1 MGVRTLIPLA
11 CVGLHTL
18 LVLAHVALLG
28 VWAANAERSVVIFPE
43 KVSST
48 QTYITVASQAII
60 IVSMP
65 LMPFPGHSRSV
76 NILSSPTQSYLSC

>member
-1 MGVRTLIPLA
+1 MGVRTLIPFA

-60 IVSMP
+60 IVSMSDAC
-65 LMPFPGHSRSV
+65 PGHSRSV
-76 NILSSPTQSYLSC
+76 KISFSLTQSYLSC